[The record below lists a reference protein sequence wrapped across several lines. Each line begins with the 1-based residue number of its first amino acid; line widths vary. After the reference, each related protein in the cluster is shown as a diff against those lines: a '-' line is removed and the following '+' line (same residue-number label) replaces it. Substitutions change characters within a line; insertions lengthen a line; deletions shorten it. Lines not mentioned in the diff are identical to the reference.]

1 MLHLDPDALAA
12 LHHIEPHSPLA
23 ASLSSSTIQSFA
35 KTQLP
40 QTSHRVEIVKAW
52 DVDLEG
58 RSVLEIGCGQG
69 DASVVLSSAVGN
81 GRVAAWDPAS
91 PDYGEYPVPV
101 VDRSNFRFSIDR
113 FTSSS
118 ELEIKAAA
126 GESFFQLRMPFVRRS
141 RCRIRCCGA
150 SSLYLLFPDRGCAL

>member
-23 ASLSSSTIQSFA
+23 ASLSSSTVQSFA

-58 RSVLEIGCGQG
+58 RGVLEIGCGQG
-69 DASVVLSSAVGN
+69 DASVVLTSAVGN
-81 GRVAAWDPAS
+81 GRVTAWDPAS
-91 PDYGEYPVPV
+91 PDYGEYPV
-101 VDRSNFRFSIDR
+101 VDRSNSRLSIDR

-118 ELEIKAAA
+118 ELEIKASA
-126 GESFFQLRMPFVRRS
+126 GESFF
-141 RCRIRCCGA
+141 
-150 SSLYLLFPDRGCAL
+150 